1 MSKVSEYL
9 SDLPSKSFLE
19 ETIPSVPKLAVN
31 VILSSALVTT
41 FIGIFFFT
49 YAKNVE
55 RKIVIKNVNYLVNDI
70 GDSIVPLLPD
80 QLNEK
85 AYKNLNNFKL
95 PDMTNADKDTA
106 EQNNKLLVKSA
117 KIIGTF
123 FVLSIALSYFICK
136 KYNLDFSEILIT
148 NLFLLLAIAFTEYIF
163 LNTVIFHWISVDPN
177 HIKAVA
183 IDTIRH
189 K

>member
-1 MSKVSEYL
+1 
-9 SDLPSKSFLE
+9 
-19 ETIPSVPKLAVN
+19 
-31 VILSSALVTT
+31 
-41 FIGIFFFT
+41 
-49 YAKNVE
+49 
-55 RKIVIKNVNYLVNDI
+55 
-70 GDSIVPLLPD
+70 
-80 QLNEK
+80 
-85 AYKNLNNFKL
+85 
-95 PDMTNADKDTA
+95 MTNADKDTA